1 MCRKNWEEKKN
12 YKNPD
17 KGEQN
22 TSHILSSLFP
32 NVSMKITK
40 ALHG

>member
-1 MCRKNWEEKKN
+1 MCRKNWEEKKTI
-12 YKNPD
+12 KTQT